1 LLYGELTMPEKTD
14 TFQIDYYLELAVK
27 RRWLLIIPFCIAML
41 AGIYL
46 AFVLP
51 KIYQA
56 NTLIL
61 VRPQRVPTDYVRS
74 IVSTDI
80 DQRINTIRQQI
91 LSRTNLERV
100 IEKFKLFSGP
110 DHAEMFMEDKISS
123 IRKKIDVQVTRSGRR
138 TGADAFSVS
147 YRGSDPQTVMNV
159 ANTLANFFIDENLKV
174 REAQAIGTSGFLDD
188 QLAVIR
194 VRLEE
199 AEKQSS
205 EYRKKYMGELPDQL
219 DTNLRVLDRMQ
230 LQLNER
236 QASLQ
241 EAKNRLVLLDNQIE
255 AAQNLQA
262 SGVGGPSDTGQP
274 VTLAQLR
281 QQLADLKASYTDRH
295 PDVIRLKRQI
305 KDSEAKFAANES
317 DSGAAQ
323 KEQSGSS
330 APLTQNQFL
339 ADQIQQ
345 RNATYLDIKDLK
357 SEVAKIGQQIK
368 EYQRRVEVTPK
379 REEELLSLNRDYDN
393 IKESYNSLLNRKL
406 EADIAVNM
414 EKKQKGEQFRIVDH
428 ARLPQKP
435 VSPDLKKLIILAL
448 AAGLGLGGGLIFLLD
463 YLDSSLKRP
472 DDIEADLGIPVLA
485 TIPRLYQPTG
495 QILKKLNFVL
505 TGIGVLVGLILLGVF
520 GLLVLN
526 GVNPTIEL
534 VQQHTNFPIQKVI
547 SIISL

>member
-1 LLYGELTMPEKTD
+1 MPEKSD

-27 RRWLLIIPFCIAML
+27 RRWLLIIPFCIATL
-41 AGIYL
+41 GGIYL
-46 AFVLP
+46 AFALP

-100 IEKFKLFSGP
+100 IEKFKLFSSP
-110 DHAEMFMEDKISS
+110 DHAEMFMEDKIAS
-123 IRKKIDVQVTRSGRR
+123 IRKQIEVEVTRSDRR

-188 QLAVIR
+188 QLDAIR
-194 VRLEE
+194 IRLEE
-199 AEKQSS
+199 AEKQSG
-205 EYRKKYMGELPDQL
+205 EYRKKYMGELPEQL
-219 DTNLRVLDRMQ
+219 DTNLRVLDRLQ

-255 AAQNLQA
+255 AAKNLQA
-262 SGVGGPSDTGQP
+262 AGVTTPSDTGQP
-274 VTLAQLR
+274 ATLAQLK
-281 QQLADLKASYTDRH
+281 QQLADLRASYTDRH

-305 KDSEAKFAANES
+305 EDAEAKAAETEPG
-317 DSGAAQ
+317 SGAANQ
-323 KEQSGSS
+323 ERSGSS
-330 APLTQNQFL
+330 ALLTQNRFL

-345 RNATYLDIKDLK
+345 RNATYLDIKDLN
-357 SEVAKIGQQIK
+357 SEVAKISGQIK

-379 REEELLSLNRDYDN
+379 REEELLSLNRDYAN
-393 IKESYNSLLNRKL
+393 IKESYNSMLNRKL

-435 VSPDLKKLIILAL
+435 VSPDLKKLFMMAV
-448 AAGLGLGGGLIFLLD
+448 AAGLGLGGGLIFVLD
-463 YLDSSLKRP
+463 YLDTSLKRP
-472 DDIEADLGIPVLA
+472 DDIEAELGVPVLA
-485 TIPRLYQPTG
+485 TIPRLYQAKG
-495 QILKKLNFVL
+495 QMLKTINWAL
-505 TGIGVLVGLILLGVF
+505 TGLGVLAGVLLLAVF
-520 GLLVLN
+520 GALVLN

-534 VQQHTNFPIQKVI
+534 MQQYTDLPIQKVI
-547 SIISL
+547 SKISF